1 MPHPPASASKNW
13 VDKLS
18 PDGSDDWR
26 LGPKRTG
33 GGGKS
38 KVKANEKFAKFA
50 PRSAAQFQYA
60 HQRLSDHLASTID
73 FQPAGLV
80 SPERCPRLQRLVDTC
95 KVRQCMELGL
105 PSGDKKDWTEFE
117 IDRAT
122 IRMAKEHMHMG
133 VSPNPDINLWELV
146 MECTCIKPI
155 SDEICGREEYVEALV
170 VVNGLRTLT
179 VGRAQPKNGDF
190 LHTGFLSFY
199 DDGCVKHAYAQ
210 HASAHHGAISPH
222 RCVKHAYGDDP
233 AIGCQSVSQI
243 NDAQATIY
251 FEFAKVYRKYLAV
264 EDQIAK
270 LLGMHMTLYAQAAE
284 QLESLRYTLL
294 SVPLMPSHCR
304 EIFELVTLIATD
316 GP

>member
-26 LGPKRTG
+26 LGPRRQEQTG

-38 KVKANEKFAKFA
+38 KAKEKSAKFA
-50 PRSAAQFQYA
+50 PRSASQFQLA
-60 HQRLSDHLASTID
+60 HQRLADHLASTID

-80 SPERCPRLQRLVDTC
+80 SPERCPRLQRLVHTC
-95 KVRQCMELGL
+95 KDRQCMELGL
-105 PSGDKKDWTEFE
+105 PSGDKRDWTEFE

-122 IRMAKEHMHMG
+122 VRMAKECTG
-133 VSPNPDINLWELV
+133 VSPSPDVNLWELV

-155 SDEICGREEYVEALV
+155 SDEICGREEYSEALV

-179 VGRAQPKNGDF
+179 VGRALPKNGDF

-199 DDGCVKHAYAQ
+199 DDGCVKHAY
-210 HASAHHGAISPH
+210 
-222 RCVKHAYGDDP
+222 GDDP
-233 AIGCQSVSQI
+233 AIGCQQVSQI

-270 LLGMHMTLYAQAAE
+270 LLGMHMNLYAQAAD

-294 SVPLMPSHCR
+294 SVPQMPSH
-304 EIFELVTLIATD
+304 
-316 GP
+316 